1 MILALIVWLVMTAL
15 PAIKVGG
22 IIVSVAFAVSVF
34 FTGFIAADSDD
45 SSWLKAVWKQ
55 KWWVIPIFLLTLMTP
70 NEKTSWYMVGAYAT
84 QTVVQSETAKQFAG
98 DGVDVLHSLMKK
110 AKEKIDNYDA
120 EDTPKEKEA
129 KPK

>member
-1 MILALIVWLVMTAL
+1 MLLALIVWLVMTAL
-15 PAIKVGG
+15 PAI
-22 IIVSVAFAVSVF
+22 S
-34 FTGFIAADSDD
+34 FIAVGVTTFVVIFGAIGAIRKYDLNSPGMFD
-45 SSWLKAVWKQ
+45 WWRKQ
-55 KWWVIPIFLLTLMTP
+55 LRWAIPLIILALFMP

-120 EDTPKEKEA
+120 EDAPKEA
-129 KPK
+129 KAK